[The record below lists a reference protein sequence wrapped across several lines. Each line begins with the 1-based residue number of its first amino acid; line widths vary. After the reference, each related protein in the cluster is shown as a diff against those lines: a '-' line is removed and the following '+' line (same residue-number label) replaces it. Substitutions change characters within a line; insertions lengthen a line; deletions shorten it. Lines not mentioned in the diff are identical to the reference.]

1 MLFGSKRTSNWDIV
15 KNKQPKDTIK
25 NRDVYA
31 NQQLERGSMPKPE
44 SKTSR
49 VLLVTLFAIACG
61 FAGYLVV
68 GMFNYLS
75 ASFMAFGQ
83 GQSIPIMFY
92 LMMPTKIKVLGF
104 AAGFGICYGFI
115 YPMAMRNLE
124 AQNATSDYKDINQYQ
139 NDQHVALPEEVM
151 RKFQPFPD
159 AGAHSWIQPSS
170 MISHVALTN
179 KGINP
184 VKLTRRFP
192 DDMVFDENGD
202 LITFKEAQKRGM
214 DVSDAD
220 IVAYKGEAEYDENGD
235 RIKDTYPM
243 IDHDFMEAL
252 FDASDD
258 PKDPQIRKYYDPTT
272 IPYNPGG
279 KLRDRLGAGDKNA
292 PKSWAD
298 FINADWTIP
307 DYETQRPAGAYVVD
321 TDPVNTMVLAI
332 TRAGKGQ
339 TVINPTIDCW
349 LREKRPNN
357 IVINDPKGE
366 LLQSFYVPATY
377 RGFRVVQFNLINV
390 INTDIY
396 NPLILAANAA
406 NEGDYTKCST
416 YVQNIADVFFPTE
429 GQSDPFWPTAANNAF
444 KRVAFGMIDYY
455 YEEARAYTLR
465 ARAKGVDQAVIDTH
479 LDRLWGK
486 VTLYNCYQFFVRLSS
501 KKIKNPTAELKAK
514 DKSGELDKEVTDEL
528 ADQGITPES
537 PDFDMQK
544 RDLINEKVDRANKKA
559 EFWNDQPEI
568 DELSLYFN
576 ATDVLP
582 RNSMRD
588 LVANAN
594 NSLKAMGGSDKTI
607 SSVYGIAI
615 TSMAF
620 FTDPTISTL
629 TSGTP
634 SQNIDLAGAS
644 FPRRIGFRM
653 ASKYFAD
660 WHLLGQQAV
669 WQAYSDPE
677 FKKSMGPDF
686 HHEGEINRTKWARF
700 YFKGIFKT
708 DTAFLKCTIRDMQT
722 KMEIT
727 EFYFEFVKGY
737 QTSLSG
743 FTYIKDPVL
752 GQKIVKDG
760 TLYELRP
767 VRDKKTGKVKYVR
780 GHMTYKETQLVDIS
794 DAVHTDIVQ
803 LPVIT
808 QMSVN
813 YTEKPMVIFM
823 VTPPHLMAYAKII
836 LILIKQLVDVSFD
849 QSYMTKANQK
859 PLYKTRFML
868 DELGNLQSSGHGI
881 QGFQTMLSIG
891 LG

>member
-1 MLFGSKRTSNWDIV
+1 MLFSNNQDSNWDIV
-15 KNKQPKDTIK
+15 RKKGPKDTIK

-31 NQQLERGSMPKPE
+31 NQQLKRGKMPQPKT
-44 SKTSR
+44 KTSR
-49 VLLVTLFAIACG
+49 VLLVLLFALACG
-61 FAGYLVV
+61 LGGYLVV
-68 GMFNYLS
+68 GVFDYLG
-75 ASFMAFGQ
+75 ASFTSFVN
-83 GQSIPIMFY
+83 GQSTPMWYY
-92 LMMPTKIKVLGF
+92 LMAPTKMKILAF
-104 AAGFGICYGFI
+104 TAAGGICFGFV
-115 YPMAMRNLE
+115 YPMAMRNLQ
-124 AQNATSDYKDINQYQ
+124 AQNATSDYTDINQYQ
-139 NDQHVALPEEVM
+139 NDQHIALPEEVM

-170 MISHVALTN
+170 MISHVALLN

-192 DDMVFDENGD
+192 DDMLQFPDGTIMTKKDAEKANKD
-202 LITFKEAQKRGM
+202 TTIA
-214 DVSDAD
+214 DV
-220 IVAYKGEAEYDENGD
+220 VAYKGEPEYDGD
-235 RIKDTYPM
+235 GKRIKDTYPM
-243 IDHDFMEAL
+243 FDRHFMEAL

-258 PKDPQIRKYYDPTT
+258 PQDPQIRHYYDPTT

-279 KLRDRLGAGDKNA
+279 KIRGRYGAGDKNA

-307 DYETQRPAGAYVVD
+307 DYETQRPAGAYIVD

-339 TVINPTIDCW
+339 TVINPTIDMW
-349 LREKRPNN
+349 LREARPNN

-366 LLQSFYVPATY
+366 LLQAFYVPATY

-444 KRVAFGMIDYY
+444 KRVAFGIIDYY
-455 YEEARAYTLR
+455 LEEAKAYRLR
-465 ARAKGVDQAVIDTH
+465 AQAKGVDQSVIDTH

-486 VTLYNCYQFFVRLSS
+486 VTLYNCYQLFVRLSS
-501 KKIKNPTAELKAK
+501 KKIKNPVAELKAK
-514 DKSGELDKEVTDEL
+514 DKSGELEKEAIDKL
-528 ADQGITPES
+528 ADEGIDDS
-537 PDFDMQK
+537 DQNFDVKK
-544 RDLINEKVDRANKKA
+544 RDMINDMSDKAQRKA
-559 EFWNDQPEI
+559 ELWNDQPEI

-653 ASKYFAD
+653 ASKFFSD
-660 WHLLGQQAV
+660 WRLIGQQAV

-677 FKKSMGPDF
+677 FKHSLGPDF
-686 HHEGEINRTKWARF
+686 HHEGQINRTRWARF
-700 YFKGIFKT
+700 YFKGIFK
-708 DTAFLKCTIRDMQT
+708 DDVAYLKCTIRDMQT

-743 FTYIKDPVL
+743 LTYTKDPIL
-752 GQKIVKDG
+752 GEKIVKDG
-760 TLYELRP
+760 TLYELRKVKDP
-767 VRDKKTGKVKYVR
+767 KTGEIKYVR

-794 DAVHTDIVQ
+794 DAVHTDTVQ

-808 QMSVN
+808 QTTVN
-813 YTEKPMVIFM
+813 YSEKPMAIFM

-881 QGFQTMLSIG
+881 SGFQTMLSIG